1 VDAEKALR
9 RAGWRLMWS
18 AVKPHRKSVW
28 TGVIAGLG
36 WTAARVAVPTM
47 VGIAV
52 DRTIARHHDNPALL
66 RWVIAILAVGA
77 VQALCTAMRRY
88 AAFAL
93 AIRVET
99 DIRMRLVAHLQ
110 RLHFAFHDESQT
122 GQLMS
127 RANSDIQQINNV
139 VLLVPLTIA
148 STVTMFAVLGILVY
162 RSPGLAF
169 FALATLPIL
178 NVAATR
184 FTKRMFPVGLQLQQA
199 LAEVSNVVEET
210 VTGVRVVKGFGA
222 ERRQVEALRHQT
234 ENVYDR
240 SIEAANLRSNFLPL
254 IDLLPTLGLVGILW
268 YGGHQVL
275 AGHLTI
281 GDIIAANFYVLML
294 IWPLRM
300 VGMLLGQIPRAVSAG
315 GRIHEVLA
323 TDAAVAERPDARP
336 LPAGSGELRFEGVTF
351 GYGRG
356 RPVLEDLD
364 LVIRGGEAVALVG
377 ATGSGKTTIARLV
390 PRFYDVTAG
399 RVLIDGVDVRDL
411 KLTELRRA
419 IGIVFEDTF
428 LFSESVRANIAF
440 AQPDAPMERVRAA
453 ARLAGADTFI
463 DELPDGYDTVVGQ
476 HGFTLS
482 GGQRQRISIA
492 RAVLSD
498 PRVLILDD
506 ATSSVD
512 PTKEH
517 EIRAAL
523 AEVMHGRTTLI
534 IAHRPATI
542 ALADRV
548 VLLDGR
554 RVVAE
559 GTHDGL
565 LVSSEAYR
573 AVLAR
578 AEVEGSEHGVSEEDA
593 AELLRLAG
601 ADRAGRDAG

>member
-1 VDAEKALR
+1 LNAEKELR
-9 RAGWRLMWS
+9 RAGWRLMRS
-18 AVKPHRKSVW
+18 AVKPHRTSVW
-28 TGVIAGLG
+28 IGVLAGLG

-52 DRTIARHHDNPALL
+52 DRTIVRHHDNAALL
-66 RWVIAILAVGA
+66 RWVIAILVVGA
-77 VQALCTAMRRY
+77 VQALCTAVRRY
-88 AAFAL
+88 AAFHL

-184 FTKRMFPVGLQLQQA
+184 FTRRMYPVGLQLQQG

-222 ERRQVEALRHQT
+222 ERRQIEALRRQT
-234 ENVYDR
+234 ETVYQR
-240 SIEAANLRSNFLPL
+240 SIDAANLRSGFLPM

-300 VGMLLGQIPRAVSAG
+300 VGMLLGQIPRAVSAA
-315 GRIHEVLA
+315 GRIHEVLS
-323 TDAAVAERPDARP
+323 TDAAVAERPGARL
-336 LPAGSGELRFEGVTF
+336 LPEGSGELRFEGVTF
-351 GYGRG
+351 AYGRG

-399 RVLIDGVDVRDL
+399 RVLLDGVDVREL
-411 KLTELRRA
+411 RLTELRRA

-440 AQPDAPMERVRAA
+440 AQPDASMERVRAA
-453 ARLAGADTFI
+453 ARLAGADAFVS
-463 DELPDGYDTVVGQ
+463 DLPDGYETLVGQ

-492 RAVLSD
+492 RAVLSN

-523 AEVMHGRTTLI
+523 AEVMQGRTTLI

-565 LVSSEAYR
+565 LATSEAYR
-573 AVLAR
+573 SVLAR
-578 AEVEGSEHGVSEEDA
+578 AELDGGGHQIAEEDA
-593 AELLRLAG
+593 AELLRLSR
-601 ADRAGRDAG
+601 DRR

>member
-1 VDAEKALR
+1 VEADKELR
-9 RAGWRLMWS
+9 RDGWRLMRS
-18 AVKPHRKSVW
+18 TVRPHRRMVW
-28 TGVIAGLG
+28 VGVAAGLV

-52 DRTIARHHDNPALL
+52 DRAIVKRHDNGALM

-77 VQALCTAMRRY
+77 LQAFCTGIRRY
-88 AAFAL
+88 AAFKL
-93 AIRVET
+93 AYRVET

-110 RLHFAFHDESQT
+110 RLHFAFHDEAQT

-148 STVTMFAVLGILVY
+148 STVTMLLVVAILVY

-169 FALATLPIL
+169 FALVSLPVL

-184 FTKRMFPVGLQLQQA
+184 FTRRMYPVGLELQQR
-199 LAEVSNVVEET
+199 LAEVSSVVEET
-210 VTGVRVVKGFGA
+210 VSGIRVVKGFGA
-222 ERRQVEALRHQT
+222 ERRQVESLRVET
-234 ENVYDR
+234 DAVFER
-240 SIEAANLRSNFLPL
+240 SIAAANLRAGFLPL

-275 AGHLTI
+275 SGHLTV
-281 GDIIAANFYVLML
+281 GDIVAANFYVLML

-300 VGMLLGQIPRAVSAG
+300 VGMLLGQIPRAVSAA
-315 GRIHEVLA
+315 GRIHEVIS
-323 TDAAVAERPDARP
+323 TDPAISERAGARA
-336 LPAGSGELRFEGVTF
+336 LPVGGPGELRFEGVTF
-351 GYGRG
+351 AYGRG

-390 PRFYDVTAG
+390 PRFYDVTDG
-399 RVLIDGVDVRDL
+399 CVLLDGVDVRDL
-411 KLTELRRA
+411 NLTELRRA

-428 LFSESVRANIAF
+428 LFSESVRSNIAF
-440 AQPDAPMERVRAA
+440 AEPDAPMERVRAA
-453 ARLAGADTFI
+453 ARLAGADGFVSA
-463 DELPDGYDTVVGQ
+463 LPGGYETVVGQ

-523 AEVMHGRTTLI
+523 AEVMRGRTTLI

-548 VLLDGR
+548 VLLDGH
-554 RVVAE
+554 RVVAD
-559 GTHDGL
+559 GTHESL
-565 LVSSEAYR
+565 LATSDAYR

-578 AEVEGSEHGVSEEDA
+578 AELDGSEHHA
-593 AELLRLAG
+593 AEEEVAELVGLREEAG
-601 ADRAGRDAG
+601 

>member
-1 VDAEKALR
+1 VDAEKELR
-9 RAGWRLMWS
+9 REGWRLMRS
-18 AVKPHRKSVW
+18 AVKPHRKSVS
-28 TGVIAGLG
+28 TGVLAGLG

-47 VGIAV
+47 VGIAI
-52 DRTIARHHDNPALL
+52 DRTIVRHHDNGALL
-66 RWVIAILAVGA
+66 RWVIAILVVGG
-77 VQALCTAMRRY
+77 VQALCTSIRRY
-88 AAFAL
+88 AAFQL

-178 NVAATR
+178 NLAATR
-184 FTKRMFPVGLQLQQA
+184 FTKRMYPVGLQLQQG

-222 ERRQVEALRHQT
+222 ERRQIESLRRQT
-234 ENVYDR
+234 ETVYQR
-240 SIEAANLRSNFLPL
+240 SIDAANLRSGFLPM

-281 GDIIAANFYVLML
+281 GEIIAANFYVIML

-351 GYGRG
+351 AYGRG
-356 RPVLEDLD
+356 RPVLEGLD

-399 RVLIDGVDVRDL
+399 RVLLDGADVREL
-411 KLTELRRA
+411 RLTQLRRA

-440 AQPDAPMERVRAA
+440 AQPDASMERVRAA
-453 ARLAGADTFI
+453 ARLAGAEVFI
-463 DELPDGYDTVVGQ
+463 DELPNGYETIVGQ

-548 VLLDGR
+548 VLLDDR

-565 LVSSEAYR
+565 LATSEAYR
-573 AVLAR
+573 SVLAR
-578 AEVEGSEHGVSEEDA
+578 AEIEGSGHQVAEEDA
-593 AELLRLAG
+593 AELLPLS
-601 ADRAGRDAG
+601 RDAR

>member
-1 VDAEKALR
+1 MEADKELR
-9 RAGWRLMWS
+9 RDGWRLMRS
-18 AVKPHRKSVW
+18 AVKPHRNTVW
-28 TGVIAGLG
+28 AGVLAGLG

-52 DRTIARHHDNPALL
+52 DHTIVKHHDNAALF
-66 RWVIAILAVGA
+66 RWVIAILVVGV
-77 VQALCTAMRRY
+77 VQAVSTAIRRY
-88 AAFAL
+88 AAFGL
-93 AIRVET
+93 AYRVET

-110 RLHFAFHDESQT
+110 RLHFAFHDEAQT

-127 RANSDIQQINNV
+127 RGNSDIQQINNV
-139 VLLVPLTIA
+139 ILLVPLTIA
-148 STVTMFAVLGILVY
+148 SMVTMLAVLAILLY

-169 FALATLPIL
+169 FALACLPIL
-178 NVAATR
+178 NLAATR
-184 FTKRMFPVGLQLQQA
+184 FTRRMYPVGLQLQQG

-222 ERRQVEALRHQT
+222 ERRQIESLRGQT
-234 ENVYDR
+234 ENVYLR
-240 SIEAANLRSNFLPL
+240 SIEAAYLRSNFLPL

-275 AGHLTI
+275 AGHLSI

-300 VGMLLGQIPRAVSAG
+300 VGMLLGQIPRAVSAA

-323 TDAAVAERPDARP
+323 TDAAVAERPGARA

-351 GYGRG
+351 DYGRG

-399 RVLIDGVDVRDL
+399 RVLLDGVDVRDL

-428 LFSESVRANIAF
+428 LFSDTVRSNIAF
-440 AQPDAPMERVRAA
+440 AEPEASMDRVRAA
-453 ARLAGADTFI
+453 ARLAGADTFVE
-463 DELPDGYDTVVGQ
+463 ELPDAYETVVGQ

-523 AEVMHGRTTLI
+523 AEVMQGRTTLI

-565 LVSSEAYR
+565 LATSEAYR
-573 AVLAR
+573 SVLAR
-578 AEVEGSEHGVSEEDA
+578 AEVEGSGHQVADEDA
-593 AELLRLAG
+593 AELLRLSG
-601 ADRAGRDAG
+601 EGR

>member
-1 VDAEKALR
+1 VEADKELR
-9 RAGWRLMWS
+9 RDGWRLMRS
-18 AVKPHRKSVW
+18 AVRPHRRMVW
-28 TGVIAGLG
+28 VGVLAGLV

-52 DRTIARHHDNPALL
+52 DRTIVQHHDNGALL
-66 RWVIAILAVGA
+66 RWVIAILAVGV
-77 VQALCTAMRRY
+77 VQAACTGVRRY
-88 AAFAL
+88 AAFKL
-93 AIRVET
+93 AYRVET

-148 STVTMFAVLGILVY
+148 STLTMVLVIAILVY

-169 FALATLPIL
+169 FALVSLPLL
-178 NVAATR
+178 NIAATR
-184 FTKRMFPVGLQLQQA
+184 FSRRMYPVGLSLQQR

-210 VTGVRVVKGFGA
+210 VSGIRVVKGFGA
-222 ERRQVEALRHQT
+222 ERRQVESLRGET
-234 ENVYDR
+234 DAVFDR
-240 SIEAANLRSNFLPL
+240 SIAAANLRAGFLPL

-275 AGHLTI
+275 SGHLTV
-281 GDIIAANFYVLML
+281 GDIVAANFYVLML

-300 VGMLLGQIPRAVSAG
+300 VGMLLGQIPRAVSGG
-315 GRIHEVLA
+315 GRIHEVIA
-323 TDAAVAERPDARP
+323 TDPAIAERPGARA
-336 LPAGSGELRFEGVTF
+336 LPKEGTGELRFEGVTF
-351 GYGRG
+351 AYGRG

-390 PRFYDVTAG
+390 PRFYDVNDG
-399 RVLIDGVDVRDL
+399 RVLLDGVDVRDL
-411 KLTELRRA
+411 NLNELRRA

-440 AQPDAPMERVRAA
+440 AEPDAPMERVRSA
-453 ARLAGADTFI
+453 ARLAGADGFVSA
-463 DELPDGYDTVVGQ
+463 LPDGYETVVGQ

-523 AEVMHGRTTLI
+523 AEVMQGRTTLI

-548 VLLDGR
+548 VLLDGK
-554 RVVAE
+554 RVVAD
-559 GTHDGL
+559 GTHESL
-565 LVSSEAYR
+565 LATSDAYR

-578 AEVEGSEHGVSEEDA
+578 AELDGSEHHVAEEEA
-593 AELLRLAG
+593 AELVGLREEAG
-601 ADRAGRDAG
+601 

>member
-1 VDAEKALR
+1 MCWKV
-9 RAGWRLMWS
+9 
-18 AVKPHRKSVW
+18 
-28 TGVIAGLG
+28 
-36 WTAARVAVPTM
+36 
-47 VGIAV
+47 
-52 DRTIARHHDNPALL
+52 
-66 RWVIAILAVGA
+66 AILAVGA
-77 VQALCTAMRRY
+77 IQAACTGVRRY

-93 AIRVET
+93 AFRVET

-110 RLHFAFHDESQT
+110 RLHFAFHDEAQT

-127 RANSDIQQINNV
+127 RGNSDIQQINNV

-148 STVTMFAVLGILVY
+148 STVTMILVLAILIY

-169 FALATLPIL
+169 FALASLPLL

-184 FTKRMFPVGLQLQQA
+184 FTRRMFPVGLSLQQR

-210 VTGVRVVKGFGA
+210 VSGIRVVKGFGA
-222 ERRQVEALRHQT
+222 ERRQIESLRGET
-234 ENVYDR
+234 DAVFDR
-240 SIEAANLRSNFLPL
+240 SIAAANLRAGFLPL

-275 AGHLTI
+275 SGHLTL
-281 GDIIAANFYVLML
+281 GDIVAANFYVLML

-300 VGMLLGQIPRAVSAG
+300 VGMLLGQVPRAVSAG

-323 TDAAVAERPDARP
+323 TDPAIAERPGARP
-336 LPAGSGELRFEGVTF
+336 LPASGSGELRFEGVTF
-351 GYGRG
+351 AYGRG

-390 PRFYDVTAG
+390 PRFYDVSAG
-399 RVLIDGVDVRDL
+399 RVLLDGVDVRDMR
-411 KLTELRRA
+411 LTDLRRA

-440 AQPDAPMERVRAA
+440 AEPDAPMERVRAA
-453 ARLAGADTFI
+453 ARLAGADGFVAA
-463 DELPDGYDTVVGQ
+463 LPDGYETIVGQ

-548 VLLDGR
+548 VLLDAH

-559 GTHDGL
+559 GTHESL
-565 LVSSEAYR
+565 LASSEAYR
-573 AVLAR
+573 TVLAR
-578 AEVEGSEHGVSEEDA
+578 AELDGSAHHVADEDA
-593 AELLRLAG
+593 AEADHLLRLSE
-601 ADRAGRDAG
+601 DAR

>member
-1 VDAEKALR
+1 VEAEKELR
-9 RAGWRLMWS
+9 RAGWRLMRS

-28 TGVIAGLG
+28 IGVVAGLG

-52 DRTIARHHDNPALL
+52 DRTIVQHHDNGALL
-66 RWVIAILAVGA
+66 HWVIAILAVGA

-178 NVAATR
+178 NIAATR

-234 ENVYDR
+234 ETVYDR
-240 SIEAANLRSNFLPL
+240 SIDAANLRSNFLPM

-300 VGMLLGQIPRAVSAG
+300 VGMLLGQIPRAVSAA

-323 TDAAVAERPDARP
+323 TDAAVAERSDARP

-390 PRFYDVTAG
+390 PRFYDVVSG

-428 LFSESVRANIAF
+428 LFSDSVRSNIAF

-453 ARLAGADTFI
+453 ARLAGADAFI
-463 DELPDGYDTVVGQ
+463 EELPDGYDTVVGQ

-554 RVVAE
+554 RVIAE

-565 LVSSEAYR
+565 LATSEAYR

-578 AEVEGSEHGVSEEDA
+578 AEVEGSEHQVSEEDA

-601 ADRAGRDAG
+601 ADSAGRDAR

>member
-1 VDAEKALR
+1 MEADKELR
-9 RAGWRLMWS
+9 RDGWRLMRS
-18 AVKPHRKSVW
+18 TVRPHRRMVW
-28 TGVIAGLG
+28 VGVAAGLV

-52 DRTIARHHDNPALL
+52 DRAIVKRHDNGALM

-77 VQALCTAMRRY
+77 LQAFCTGIRRY
-88 AAFAL
+88 AAFKL
-93 AIRVET
+93 AYRVET

-110 RLHFAFHDESQT
+110 RLHFAFHDEAQT

-148 STVTMFAVLGILVY
+148 STVTMLLVVAILVY

-169 FALATLPIL
+169 FALVSLPVL

-184 FTKRMFPVGLQLQQA
+184 FTRRMYPVGLELQQR
-199 LAEVSNVVEET
+199 LAEVSSVVEET
-210 VTGVRVVKGFGA
+210 VSGIRVVKGFGA
-222 ERRQVEALRHQT
+222 ERRQVESLRVET
-234 ENVYDR
+234 DAVFER
-240 SIEAANLRSNFLPL
+240 SIAAANLRAGFLPL

-275 AGHLTI
+275 SGHLTV
-281 GDIIAANFYVLML
+281 GDIVAANFYVLML

-300 VGMLLGQIPRAVSAG
+300 VGMLLGQIPRAVSAA
-315 GRIHEVLA
+315 GRIHEVIS
-323 TDAAVAERPDARP
+323 TDPAISERAGARA
-336 LPAGSGELRFEGVTF
+336 LPVGGPGELRFEGVTF
-351 GYGRG
+351 AYGRG

-390 PRFYDVTAG
+390 PRFYDVTDG
-399 RVLIDGVDVRDL
+399 CVLLDGVDVRDL
-411 KLTELRRA
+411 NLTELRRA

-428 LFSESVRANIAF
+428 LFSESVRSNIAF
-440 AQPDAPMERVRAA
+440 AEPDAPMERVRAA
-453 ARLAGADTFI
+453 ARLAGADGFVSA
-463 DELPDGYDTVVGQ
+463 LPGGYETVVGQ

-523 AEVMHGRTTLI
+523 AEVMRGRTTLI

-548 VLLDGR
+548 VLLDGH
-554 RVVAE
+554 RVVAD
-559 GTHDGL
+559 GTHESL
-565 LVSSEAYR
+565 LATSDAYR

-578 AEVEGSEHGVSEEDA
+578 AELDGSEHHA
-593 AELLRLAG
+593 AEEEVAELVGLREEAG
-601 ADRAGRDAG
+601 

>member
-1 VDAEKALR
+1 MEAEKELR
-9 RAGWRLMWS
+9 GAGWRLMRS

-28 TGVIAGLG
+28 IGVAAGLG

-52 DRTIARHHDNPALL
+52 DRTIVNHHDNGALL

-77 VQALCTAMRRY
+77 IQALCTAVRRY

-139 VLLVPLTIA
+139 ILLVPLTIA
-148 STVTMFAVLGILVY
+148 STVTMFTVLGILIY

-184 FTKRMFPVGLQLQQA
+184 FTKRMYPVGLQLQQG

-210 VTGVRVVKGFGA
+210 VTAVRVVKGFGA
-222 ERRQVEALRHQT
+222 ERRQIEALRGQT
-234 ENVYDR
+234 ETVYER
-240 SIEAANLRSNFLPL
+240 SIQAANLRSGFLPM

-268 YGGHQVL
+268 YGGQQVL
-275 AGHLTI
+275 AGHVTV
-281 GDIIAANFYVLML
+281 GDIIAANFYVIML

-300 VGMLLGQIPRAVSAG
+300 VGMLLGQIPRAVSAA

-336 LPAGSGELRFEGVTF
+336 LPAGSGELTFEGVTF
-351 GYGRG
+351 AYGRG

-399 RVLIDGVDVRDL
+399 RVLLDGVDVREL
-411 KLTELRRA
+411 QLTELRRA

-440 AQPDAPMERVRAA
+440 AQPDASMERVRAA
-453 ARLAGADTFI
+453 ARLAGADVFI
-463 DELPDGYDTVVGQ
+463 DDLPDGYDTIVGQ

-523 AEVMHGRTTLI
+523 AEVMQGRTTLI

-554 RVVAE
+554 RVIAE
-559 GTHDGL
+559 GSHEGL
-565 LVSSEAYR
+565 LVTSEEYR

-578 AEVEGSEHGVSEEDA
+578 AEVSGSGHQVAEEDA
-593 AELLRLAG
+593 AELLRLSG
-601 ADRAGRDAG
+601 DTR

>member
-1 VDAEKALR
+1 LEADKELR
-9 RAGWRLMWS
+9 RDGWRLMRS
-18 AVKPHRKSVW
+18 AVKPHRRTVW
-28 TGVIAGLG
+28 VGVLAGLG
-36 WTAARVAVPTM
+36 WTVARVAVPTM
-47 VGIAV
+47 VGLAV
-52 DRTIARHHDNPALL
+52 DRTIVKQHDNAALL
-66 RWVIAILAVGA
+66 RWVIAILVVGA
-77 VQALCTAMRRY
+77 VQALCTAVRRY
-88 AAFAL
+88 AAFGL

-139 VLLVPLTIA
+139 ILLVPLTIA
-148 STVTMFAVLGILVY
+148 STVTMFAVLGILIY

-178 NVAATR
+178 NVVATR
-184 FTKRMFPVGLQLQQA
+184 FTRRMYPVGLQLQQG

-222 ERRQVEALRHQT
+222 ERRQVESLRRQT
-234 ENVYDR
+234 ETVYLR
-240 SIEAANLRSNFLPL
+240 SIDAANLRAGFLPM

-268 YGGHQVL
+268 YGGHEVL
-275 AGHLTI
+275 GGHLTI

-300 VGMLLGQIPRAVSAG
+300 VGMLLGQIPRAVSAA

-323 TDAAVAERPDARP
+323 TDAAVAERPGARS
-336 LPAGSGELRFEGVTF
+336 LPAGPGELRFERVTF
-351 GYGRG
+351 AYGRG
-356 RPVLEDLD
+356 QPVLEDLD

-390 PRFYDVTAG
+390 PRFYDVTSG
-399 RVLIDGVDVRDL
+399 RVLLDGADVREL
-411 KLTELRRA
+411 RLTELRRA

-440 AQPDAPMERVRAA
+440 AEPEASMERVRVA
-453 ARLAGADTFI
+453 ARLAGADAFI
-463 DELPDGYDTVVGQ
+463 DDLPDGYETIVGQ

-517 EIRAAL
+517 EIRSAL
-523 AEVMHGRTTLI
+523 AEVMQGRTTLI

-548 VLLDGR
+548 VLLDDR

-565 LVSSEAYR
+565 LATSEAYR
-573 AVLAR
+573 SVLAR
-578 AEVEGSEHGVSEEDA
+578 AEVEGVLG
-593 AELLRLAG
+593 LA
-601 ADRAGRDAG
+601 RDAR